1 MENIVIKDIYTVMGK
16 EWKELLMQRGRMRSG
31 IFGMLIFIGAFGVF
45 MPITTGPEWVTSPAT
60 LAIWSWL
67 PFLLVGGVIADA
79 IAGERERHT
88 LETLLASRLPDRA
101 ILFGKIAAAVSY
113 AWGLTILTLVLSL
126 VTVNIV
132 HWQGRLLTYSP
143 LVTLGVLGFSF
154 LIGLLA
160 AGAGILV
167 SLRAA
172 SVREAYQKLSI
183 GFMLMFM
190 PLIVIVQFI
199 PDEWTAHLVERLFT
213 ANLVYI
219 GIAIAAFLIVG
230 NIALLSVA
238 MARCQRTRLILD

>member
-1 MENIVIKDIYTVMGK
+1 MFKDIYTIMGK
-16 EWKELLMQRGRMRSG
+16 EWKELLMQRGRLRSG
-31 IFGMLIFIGAFGVF
+31 IFGILIFVGAFGIF
-45 MPITTGPEWVTSPAT
+45 MPMTTGPEWVTSPAI

-101 ILFGKIAAAVSY
+101 ILFGKVATAVSY
-113 AWGLTILTLVLSL
+113 AWGLTILTLLLVL

-132 HWQGRLLTYSP
+132 HWQGGLLFYSP
-143 LVTLGVLGFSF
+143 GVGLGALGFSF

-167 SLRAA
+167 SLRAD

-190 PLIVIVQFI
+190 PLIVILQFI
-199 PDEWTAHLVERLFT
+199 TDEWTAYLVEQVLT
-213 ANLVYI
+213 ANLTHI
-219 GIAIAAFLIVG
+219 GIGVAAYLIVVDL
-230 NIALLSVA
+230 ALFSIA
-238 MARCQRTRLILD
+238 MARFQRARLIID

>member
-1 MENIVIKDIYTVMGK
+1 MINDIYTMMGK

-31 IFGMLIFIGAFGVF
+31 IFGMLVFVGAFGVF
-45 MPITTGPEWVTSPAT
+45 MPITTGSEWVTSPAT

-67 PFLLVGGVIADA
+67 PFLLVGGVITDA

-143 LVTLGVLGFSF
+143 LVTLGVLGFNF

-190 PLIVIVQFI
+190 PLIAITQFI
-199 PDEWTAHLVERLFT
+199 LDEWTAHLDERLLT
-213 ANLVYI
+213 VNLTFF
-219 GIAIAAFLIVG
+219 GIRIAAFLI
-230 NIALLSVA
+230 AADLAQLSA
-238 MARCQRTRLILD
+238 AKARFQRTHLILD